1 MENVHISIPEL
12 GSRALT
18 YESFFRVM
26 VILLKH
32 EQAYLQER
40 HPSESI
46 DDIEAYPLQIVR
58 RIIKTSCTLHSVIE
72 RDEDYVVANT
82 IVRSIADTLSSLLLI
97 YKEKDIEE
105 RKLRHYLYIMD
116 GVKERIKR
124 IPDNLKY
131 DGKIKKEEYD
141 KLCQQVKNS
150 KASYQG
156 AYDNSVSI
164 IKSLSLYNGRKAVI
178 NELICYCNWRYKS
191 LGTTK
196 SKYSWEKMYDFISLN
211 NGSSFFSCLSEFVHG
226 LSTSNMS
233 FELGTITF
241 EPVYGTATALSG
253 KLWQFLEEYY
263 SQDIPFIRPR
273 MMTALIDEGMPQNY
287 IKEMFS
293 QIVESK

>member
-1 MENVHISIPEL
+1 MHISIPEL

-72 RDEDYVVANT
+72 RD
-82 IVRSIADTLSSLLLI
+82 
-97 YKEKDIEE
+97 
-105 RKLRHYLYIMD
+105 
-116 GVKERIKR
+116 
-124 IPDNLKY
+124 
-131 DGKIKKEEYD
+131 EEYD

-241 EPVYGTATALSG
+241 EPVYGTATALLG

-293 QIVESK
+293 QIAESK